1 MHRFVAF
8 ALALTVAGCGSAATG
23 DTGDFPGEEGDI
35 AELVGELS
43 SAATSGDEQVVC
55 NDLISTD
62 LRNTIIGGDEELSCD
77 GEMEKAIRDADGFLI
92 DVEDVTIE
100 EGGTEATAEVTSE
113 QVGDDVTR
121 TFSFVKEDDE
131 WRIDSFG

>member
-1 MHRFVAF
+1 MHRFAAF
-8 ALALTVAGCGSAATG
+8 VLALTLAGCGAAATG
-23 DTGDFPGEEGDI
+23 DTGDFTGEEGDI

-43 SAATSGDEQVVC
+43 SAATSGEEQVVC

-62 LRNTIIGGDEELSCD
+62 LRDTIIGGDEELSCD

>member
-8 ALALTVAGCGSAATG
+8 ALALTVAGCGGAATG
-23 DTGDFPGEEGDI
+23 DTGDFTGDERDI

-43 SAATSGDEQVVC
+43 SAATSGEEQVVC

-62 LRNTIIGGDEELSCD
+62 LRNTIIGGAEELSCD
-77 GEMEKAIRDADGFLI
+77 GEVEKAIRDADGFLI

-100 EGGTEATAEVTSE
+100 AGGTEATAEVTSE